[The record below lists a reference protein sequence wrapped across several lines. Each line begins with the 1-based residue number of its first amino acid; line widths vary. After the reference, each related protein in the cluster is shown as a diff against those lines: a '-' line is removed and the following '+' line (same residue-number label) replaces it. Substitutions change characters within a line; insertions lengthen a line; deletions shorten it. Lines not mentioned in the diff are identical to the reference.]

1 MRKSLFILHFY
12 RFVDVGVYGVPKTE
26 NFNSE
31 ATTRRVE
38 EFVRKVKG
46 YVFI

>member
-1 MRKSLFILHFY
+1 MKLHLISFEY

-26 NFNSE
+26 NFDSE

-46 YVFI
+46 